1 MRKESEKIALAFQ
14 QRKPANARRTAT
26 CGDTVFL
33 HGNKI
38 AWRNADG
45 SLSLTLAGWP
55 TVTTRERLN
64 AICEVFGYGRP
75 FHQKRGQ
82 QYHND
87 TPISE
92 HNTITYHPLVMADP
106 EEWMRRNAA

>member
-1 MRKESEKIALAFQ
+1 MRKESEKIALAFYE
-14 QRKPANARRTAT
+14 RTPATAKRTAT
-26 CGDTVFL
+26 DGYRVTL

-38 AWRNADG
+38 AWCNADG

-87 TPISE
+87 TPIGSK
-92 HNTITYHPLVMADP
+92 NIVTYHPPRMIDP
-106 EEWMRRNAA
+106 EEWMKRNAA